1 MAKFLHLTEMP
12 GLHLPWLDVALPEP
26 DEQIDFLSQNLS
38 QTMTLTHLNDND
50 AEVDS
55 DATTNK
61 TTGSSTG
68 KNESRDSSL
77 PFFMDSTAEEG
88 NRVREKCSLISLN
101 CLSFSCIT

>member
-38 QTMTLTHLNDND
+38 QTMTLTDLNDND

-55 DATTNK
+55 DANTTK
-61 TTGSSTG
+61 PTGSSTG

-77 PFFMDSTAEEG
+77 PFFMDSTVEDG
-88 NRVREKCSLISLN
+88 NRVRKKCVH
-101 CLSFSCIT
+101 

>member
-38 QTMTLTHLNDND
+38 QTMTLTDLN
-50 AEVDS
+50 DS
-55 DATTNK
+55 DANTTK
-61 TTGSSTG
+61 PTGVSTG

-77 PFFMDSTAEEG
+77 PFFMDSSVEDG
-88 NRVREKCSLISLN
+88 NRVRKKCVYR
-101 CLSFSCIT
+101 